1 MTSRRVRRFATPM
14 LLLVG
19 ALACTSA
26 TVPTADPKAAQTPAV
41 RPTSKPAPMP
51 PAPRTISSTDLLR
64 LVQGCCSGAGGTFS
78 PAGQDCVISPDLADA
93 FTGCVG
99 SIDVRFDAPGQ
110 SGTVRH
116 VTGEDFARIF

>member
-1 MTSRRVRRFATPM
+1 MTSRRVCRFATPM

-26 TVPTADPKAAQTPAV
+26 TEPTATPKAGQTPAV

-51 PAPRTISSTDLLR
+51 PAPRTISSTELLSVVR
-64 LVQGCCSGAGGTFS
+64 GCCSGAGGTFS
-78 PAGQDCVISPDLADA
+78 PAGQDCVIDPESASA

-116 VTGEDFARIF
+116 VTGEDFARVF